1 MPSKAPTNHS
11 PKQKSDSYSK
21 HRSGG
26 WNDNK
31 LLLLLCIFFL
41 KLTGFLSQ
49 VQALRFIIHSASR
62 LILIYSASVLSIP
75 QSKIS
80 HSSPPSFENK
90 LGSDWDK
97 LQDRT
102 QHTKCASPQR
112 PIAVM
117 MLHAPSQASQTT
129 EADFN
134 VQLLNIIALQTPII
148 NKKVNLA
155 SSYAV
160 CAVSAQCGTTTCL
173 LKSRQE
179 MHGCIWKSL
188 IPNSFSFLFRHCV
201 VFLCC
206 QKYLRAHSQH
216 LLS

>member
-31 LLLLLCIFFL
+31 LLLLLCIFFF

-102 QHTKCASPQR
+102 QHTKCAPPQR

-155 SSYAV
+155 SS
-160 CAVSAQCGTTTCL
+160 
-173 LKSRQE
+173 
-179 MHGCIWKSL
+179 
-188 IPNSFSFLFRHCV
+188 
-201 VFLCC
+201 
-206 QKYLRAHSQH
+206 
-216 LLS
+216 